1 MHDGVCVPVAN
12 RSWLLPTTLN
22 FLYIKET
29 IMIEL
34 ASPGAIENAHSI
46 IQHALQQGCFELLE
60 PEAREFAKS
69 FGITTPEYRVATSP
83 GDAVQA
89 AAAIGFPVVLKIV
102 SPNIIHK
109 TDVGGVKVGIN
120 DNKGV
125 RAAYTEIINNV
136 QKKRPDAKI
145 RGVIVSE
152 MALPAPE
159 VIIGGLRDP
168 QFGPAVMFGMGG
180 VFVELF
186 KDISFRISPLEECE
200 ALEMI
205 GEVKGSAILKGFRN
219 STALDISALAQT
231 ILKVS
236 EMMMSL
242 LEIKEIDL
250 NPILVYPKGVK
261 AVDVRVIL
269 NRVQETP

>member
-1 MHDGVCVPVAN
+1 M
-12 RSWLLPTTLN
+12 
-22 FLYIKET
+22 
-29 IMIEL
+29 EL
-34 ASPGAIENAHSI
+34 ASPGAIKNAHAI
-46 IQHALQQGCFELLE
+46 IQQALQQGRFELLE
-60 PEAREFAKS
+60 PEARELAKA
-69 FGITTPEYRVATSP
+69 FGITTPEYMVVTSP

-109 TDVGGVKVGIN
+109 TDAGGVKVGIN

-125 RAAYTEIINNV
+125 NAAYMEIINNV
-136 QKKRPDAKI
+136 QKNCPDAKI

-180 VFVELF
+180 VFVEIF
-186 KDISFRISPLEECE
+186 KDISFRISPLEEYE

-219 STALDISALAQT
+219 SKALDISTLAQT

-236 EMMMSL
+236 EMMISL

-250 NPILVYPKGVK
+250 NPILVYPKGVT

-269 NRVQETP
+269 NRVQEIP

>member
-1 MHDGVCVPVAN
+1 
-12 RSWLLPTTLN
+12 
-22 FLYIKET
+22 
-29 IMIEL
+29 MIE
-34 ASPGAIENAHSI
+34 
-46 IQHALQQGCFELLE
+46 QALQQGRFELLE
-60 PEAREFAKS
+60 PEARELAKA
-69 FGITTPEYRVATSP
+69 FGITTPEYMVVTSP

-109 TDVGGVKVGIN
+109 TDAGGVKVGIN

-125 RAAYTEIINNV
+125 NAAYMEIINNV
-136 QKKRPDAKI
+136 QKNCPDAKI

-180 VFVELF
+180 VFVEIF
-186 KDISFRISPLEECE
+186 KDISFRISPLEEYE

-219 STALDISALAQT
+219 SKALDVSTLAQT

-236 EMMMSL
+236 EMMISL

-250 NPILVYPKGVK
+250 NPILVYPKGVT

-269 NRVQETP
+269 NRVQEIP

>member
-1 MHDGVCVPVAN
+1 M
-12 RSWLLPTTLN
+12 
-22 FLYIKET
+22 
-29 IMIEL
+29 
-34 ASPGAIENAHSI
+34 
-46 IQHALQQGCFELLE
+46 LE
-60 PEAREFAKS
+60 PEARELAKA

-83 GDAVQA
+83 GDALLA

-109 TDVGGVKVGIN
+109 SDIGGVKVCIN
-120 DNKGV
+120 DKKGV
-125 RAAYTEIINNV
+125 VAAYTEIMDNV
-136 QKKRPDAKI
+136 QKNCPDATI
-145 RGVIVSE
+145 RGVIVSA

-180 VFVELF
+180 VFVEIF
-186 KDISFRISPLEECE
+186 KDISFRIAPLEEYE

-205 GEVKGSAILKGFRN
+205 GEVKVSDILKGFRN
-219 STALDISALAQT
+219 SKALDISALAQT

-236 EMMMSL
+236 EIMISL

>member
-1 MHDGVCVPVAN
+1 MTELIAKDA
-12 RSWLLPTTLN
+12 
-22 FLYIKET
+22 IK
-29 IMIEL
+29 
-34 ASPGAIENAHSI
+34 NAHAI
-46 IQHALQQGCFELLE
+46 IQHALQQGCFELME
-60 PEAREFAKS
+60 PEARELAKA

-83 GDAVQA
+83 GDAVQV

-125 RAAYTEIINNV
+125 NAAYREIINNV
-136 QKKRPDAKI
+136 QKNCPDAKI
-145 RGVIVSE
+145 RGVIVSA

-180 VFVELF
+180 VFVEIF
-186 KDISFRISPLEECE
+186 KDISFRISPLEEYE

-219 STALDISALAQT
+219 SKALDISTLAQT

-269 NRVQETP
+269 NRVQEIS

>member
-1 MHDGVCVPVAN
+1 MTEFIARD
-12 RSWLLPTTLN
+12 
-22 FLYIKET
+22 
-29 IMIEL
+29 
-34 ASPGAIENAHSI
+34 AIETARSI
-46 IQHALQQGCFELLE
+46 IQQALQQGRFELLE
-60 PEAREFAKS
+60 PEARELAKA
-69 FGITTPEYRVATSP
+69 FGITTSEYRVVTSL

-109 TDVGGVKVGIN
+109 TDAGGVKVGIN

-125 RAAYTEIINNV
+125 NAAYMEIINNV
-136 QKKRPDAKI
+136 QKNCPDAKI

-180 VFVELF
+180 VFVEIF
-186 KDISFRISPLEECE
+186 KDISFRISPLEEYE

-219 STALDISALAQT
+219 SKALDVSSLAQT

-236 EMMMSL
+236 EMMTSL

-250 NPILVYPKGVK
+250 NPILVYPKGVT

-269 NRVQETP
+269 NRVQEIP

>member
-1 MHDGVCVPVAN
+1 
-12 RSWLLPTTLN
+12 
-22 FLYIKET
+22 
-29 IMIEL
+29 
-34 ASPGAIENAHSI
+34 
-46 IQHALQQGCFELLE
+46 
-60 PEAREFAKS
+60 
-69 FGITTPEYRVATSP
+69 
-83 GDAVQA
+83 VQA

-125 RAAYTEIINNV
+125 NDAYMEIINNV
-136 QKKRPDAKI
+136 QKNCPDAKI

-168 QFGPAVMFGMGG
+168 QFGTAVMFGMGG
-180 VFVELF
+180 VFVEIF
-186 KDISFRISPLEECE
+186 KDISFRISPLEEYE

-219 STALDISALAQT
+219 SKALDISTLAQT

-236 EMMMSL
+236 EMMISL

-250 NPILVYPKGVK
+250 NPILVYPKGVT

-269 NRVQETP
+269 NRVQEIP

>member
-1 MHDGVCVPVAN
+1 
-12 RSWLLPTTLN
+12 
-22 FLYIKET
+22 
-29 IMIEL
+29 MIEL
-34 ASPGAIENAHSI
+34 ALQGAIKSAHSI
-46 IQHALQQGCFELLE
+46 IQHVLQQGRFELLE
-60 PEAREFAKS
+60 PEARELAKA

-83 GDAVQA
+83 GDALLA

-109 TDVGGVKVGIN
+109 SDIGGVKVCIN
-120 DNKGV
+120 DKKGV
-125 RAAYTEIINNV
+125 VAAYTEIMDNV
-136 QKKRPDAKI
+136 QKNCPDATI
-145 RGVIVSE
+145 RGVIVSA

-180 VFVELF
+180 VFVEIF
-186 KDISFRISPLEECE
+186 KDISFRIAPLEEYE

-205 GEVKGSAILKGFRN
+205 GEVKVSDILKGFRN
-219 STALDISALAQT
+219 SKALDISALAQT

-236 EMMMSL
+236 EIMISL

>member
-1 MHDGVCVPVAN
+1 
-12 RSWLLPTTLN
+12 
-22 FLYIKET
+22 
-29 IMIEL
+29 MIEIV
-34 ASPGAIENAHSI
+34 SPGALKNAHSI
-46 IQHALQQGCFELLE
+46 IQNALQQGCFELME
-60 PEAREFAKS
+60 PEAMEFAKT

-89 AAAIGFPVVLKIV
+89 ADEIGFPVVLKIV

-125 RAAYTEIINNV
+125 KAAYTEIINNV
-136 QKKRPDAKI
+136 RKNRPDAKI
-145 RGVIVSE
+145 RGVIVSA
-152 MALPAPE
+152 MALHAPE

-180 VFVELF
+180 VFVEIF
-186 KDISFRISPLEECE
+186 KDISFRISPLEEYE

-219 STALDISALAQT
+219 SKALDILTLAQT

-236 EMMMSL
+236 EIMISL

-269 NRVQETP
+269 NRA

>member
-1 MHDGVCVPVAN
+1 M
-12 RSWLLPTTLN
+12 T
-22 FLYIKET
+22 
-29 IMIEL
+29 EL
-34 ASPGAIENAHSI
+34 IARDAIETAHSI
-46 IQHALQQGCFELLE
+46 IQQALQQGRFELLE
-60 PEAREFAKS
+60 PEAREFAKA

-83 GDAVQA
+83 GDAVRA
-89 AAAIGFPVVLKIV
+89 AAVIGFPVVLKIV
-102 SPNIIHK
+102 SSDIIHK
-109 TDVGGVKVGIN
+109 SDVGGVKVGIN

-125 RAAYTEIINNV
+125 NAAYTEIVNNV
-136 QKKRPDAKI
+136 QKNCPDAKI

-180 VFVELF
+180 VFVEIF
-186 KDISFRISPLEECE
+186 KDISFRISPLEEYE

-219 STALDISALAQT
+219 SKALDVSSLAQT

-236 EMMMSL
+236 EMMISS

-250 NPILVYPKGVK
+250 NPILVYPKGIV

-269 NRVQETP
+269 NRVQEIP

>member
-1 MHDGVCVPVAN
+1 MHDGVRVPVAN
-12 RSWLLPTTLN
+12 RSWLLPKTLN

-34 ASPGAIENAHSI
+34 ASPGAIKNAHSI
-46 IQHALQQGCFELLE
+46 IQNALQQGRFELLE
-60 PEAREFAKS
+60 PEAREFAKA
-69 FGITTPEYRVATSP
+69 FGITTSEYRVATSP

-89 AAAIGFPVVLKIV
+89 ADEIGFPVVLKIV

-125 RAAYTEIINNV
+125 KAAYTEIINNV
-136 QKKRPDAKI
+136 RKNRPDAKI
-145 RGVIVSE
+145 RGVIVSA
-152 MALPAPE
+152 MALHAPE

-186 KDISFRISPLEECE
+186 KDISFRISPLEEYE

-219 STALDISALAQT
+219 SNALDISALAQT

-236 EMMMSL
+236 EMMISL

-250 NPILVYPKGVK
+250 NPILVYSKGVT